1 MAHIS
6 ELSASLQAALNKP
19 ICGPIRVECILDPD
33 GLNVDLSN
41 YIDANGSIRISKR
54 KSIFPY
60 GSMGQFSAGEVTIRM
75 INPSR
80 YFDPLNIDSP
90 FYYYSSRLYE
100 AADSADLVIKIQ
112 PGAGDYFQQTQ
123 RIVVREVEKSGSA
136 VITLVE
142 QFALYD
148 ALYLG
153 AGLGEDFSAGALVE
167 IYPVTGLPVVL
178 KNSVEGSED
187 KITQFVGN
195 LKSLP
200 KIHADYA
207 EITLYDRFKEIL
219 DINLRANTYLRIV
232 DSNGETESTLEYTRA
247 DDQNPSTG
255 ELDMDGVQL
264 SVIAAKTPIGLWEVE
279 FSSPE
284 DFVIL
289 DPYGQ
294 KTPGEVSSNV
304 TVYSGNQGILQISS
318 AAWSGEFV
326 RGDALSF
333 RTVCSFGNGVNDYT
347 TIPLILKAL
356 LEEIYA
362 GNLEAADLDGS
373 FDDLI
378 TDLDEERGAI
388 TFSEPI
394 SILKAVELLQQ
405 HINACVFITNEGKFA
420 VIVFRPLPAPGSPG
434 ELSPEA
440 DIRELEYE
448 DLGRIEGMTG
458 KYSFNSAERTYGR
471 TVNTGSYFSARS
483 NPITINFPAYHD
495 SDRPQARSAISRAV
509 RTWNRGQRAYSIKEK
524 FNFGIAF
531 DLNDVF
537 EISSLYP
544 ALAARNI
551 ELYEISKDI
560 LRHEVECVGYDLEYQ
575 AGNYCFTEVDYTD
588 AGKVTW

>member
-33 GLNVDLSN
+33 GVNVDLSN

-90 FYYYSSRLYE
+90 FYYYSTRLYQRVTALE
-100 AADSADLVIKIQ
+100 TEMKILKDA
-112 PGAGDYFQQTQ
+112 GAYFQAGQELT
-123 RIVVREVEKSGSA
+123 V
-136 VITLVE
+136 TE
-142 QFALYD
+142 QNNSRTTTVTGVDTSDPDYD
-148 ALYLG
+148 LL
-153 AGLGEDFSAGALVE
+153 DFSPALNLTFESGAIVE
-167 IYPVTGLPVVL
+167 ITPITGKKVVL
-178 KNSVEGSED
+178 KNTVSGSSD
-187 KITQFVGN
+187 KITQFVGT
-195 LKSLP
+195 LKNLP

-207 EITLYDRFKEIL
+207 EITLYDRFKTVL
-219 DINLRANTYLRIV
+219 DVNLRANTYLRIV
-232 DSNGETESTLEYTRA
+232 NSNGETESTLEYIRA
-247 DDQNPSTG
+247 DDESPSDG
-255 ELDMDGVQL
+255 ALDLEDVT
-264 SVIAAKTPIGLWEVE
+264 IDDTDTPIGKWEIE
-279 FSSPE
+279 FTSPE
-284 DFVIL
+284 DYVL
-289 DPYGQ
+289 TDPYSFRHEGN
-294 KTPGEVSSNV
+294 TGSTL
-304 TVYSGNQGILQISS
+304 TVRAGTSAILSIIA
-318 AAWSGEFV
+318 AAWSGSFIK
-326 RGDALSF
+326 GDIINF
-333 RTVCSFGNGVNDYT
+333 QTVCSFGSGINSYT
-347 TIPLILKAL
+347 TIPAILKAL
-356 LEEIYA
+356 LSEGFA
-362 GNLEAADLDGS
+362 GDLDAGDLDS
-373 FDDLI
+373 SLDDLI

-394 SILKAVELLQQ
+394 SILRAIELLQQ
-405 HINACVFITNEGKFA
+405 HVNACMFITNDGKFA
-420 VIVFRPLPAPGSPG
+420 VSVFRPRPAPGSPG

-448 DLGRIEGMTG
+448 DLGRILRMAGR
-458 KYSFNSAERTYGR
+458 YSFNSAERSYGR
-471 TVNTGSYFSARS
+471 TVSTSRYTPAQG
-483 NPITINFPAYHD
+483 NPIMLSLPAYHD

-509 RTWNRGQRAYSIKEK
+509 RTWNRGQKAYNIKEK

-537 EISSLYP
+537 SISSLYP

-575 AGNYCFTEVDYTD
+575 VGNYCFTEVDYTD